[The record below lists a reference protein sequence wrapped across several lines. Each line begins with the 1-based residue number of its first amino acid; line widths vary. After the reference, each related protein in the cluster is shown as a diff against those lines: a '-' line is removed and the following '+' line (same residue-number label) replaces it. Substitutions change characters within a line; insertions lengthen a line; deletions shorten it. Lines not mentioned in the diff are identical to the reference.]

1 MRFLW
6 LAVALLGAAAGGFHP
21 ALPPIHAHQAP
32 TGSALKDRVRAL
44 VEEAIAAQ
52 QMPGAVVVVGHR
64 DRILVREAI
73 GARATQPAREP
84 MTLDTIFDAASL
96 TKVVATTTAALQ
108 LVEDGRIRL
117 NDPVSRY
124 VPGFERYGKRDITV
138 RHLLTHS
145 SGLRPDVDLADP
157 WVGSEQALALAVEE
171 VPVARLDERVIYSDI
186 NYFVLGRIVE
196 RVTGQTLDRYTQERI
211 FGPLG
216 MKDTAFRPAAALVP
230 RIAPTEKCPP
240 NEPCVPGAT
249 GPPAPP
255 MMRGIVH
262 DPTARRMGGVAGH
275 AGMFT
280 TADDLARFCRM
291 LLGDGTLDGTRILS
305 PLTVARMIAPST
317 PAGEPNVR
325 GLGWDLDSSFSSNR
339 GELFPI
345 GSFGHTGFTGTSMWI
360 DPATATYVVIV
371 SNRVHPDG
379 KGDATP
385 LRARLATIAAA
396 AAAETAPAVATAARP
411 PKPAPR
417 AVATPARA
425 TEAAPRATVLTG
437 IDVLRAE
444 GFARINGAKVALL
457 TNHTGVA
464 RDGTPTIDLL
474 RAAKNLRLVAL
485 FSPEHGIRGTLD
497 DKVPSSIDQKTG
509 LPIHSLYGDTRRPT
523 DATLKGVDTIV
534 VDLQDVGVRF
544 YTYAATMGLVME
556 EAARRHIA
564 VVVLDRPNPIDGWR
578 IEGPTTD
585 EAVLGSTSY
594 LRMPI
599 RHGLTIGELA
609 QLFNGERKIGAKL
622 SVVRMPRWRRDWW
635 FDDTG
640 APWINPSPNM
650 RSLTQATLYPGIGA
664 IEASNISVGRGTDT
678 PFEQIGAPW
687 IDGLALAAALN
698 DRNIPGLRAYPV
710 RFTPASSVYKGEAC
724 GGVSFIVTDR
734 EAFRPTRLGLEVAA
748 ALVRLYPGKY
758 VLKPEDR
765 LVGSRATTARILA
778 GEDPAAIA
786 ASWAADEARWRLLRS
801 KYLIYTPE

>member
-1 MRFLW
+1 M
-6 LAVALLGAAAGGFHP
+6 
-21 ALPPIHAHQAP
+21 
-32 TGSALKDRVRAL
+32 
-44 VEEAIAAQ
+44 
-52 QMPGAVVVVGHR
+52 
-64 DRILVREAI
+64 
-73 GARATQPAREP
+73 
-84 MTLDTIFDAASL
+84 
-96 TKVVATTTAALQ
+96 
-108 LVEDGRIRL
+108 
-117 NDPVSRY
+117 
-124 VPGFERYGKRDITV
+124 PGFERYGKSGITV

-157 WVGSEQALALAVEE
+157 WTGAEHALALAVEE

-196 RVTGQTLDRYTQERI
+196 RVSGLPLDRYARERI
-211 FGPLG
+211 FAPLG
-216 MKDTAFRPAAALVP
+216 MRDTSFRPVAALVP
-230 RIAPTEKCPP
+230 RIAPTERCPA
-240 NEPCVPGAT
+240 NEPCVPDLPGTVAGA
-249 GPPAPP
+249 PAPP
-255 MMRGIVH
+255 MLRGVVH

-291 LLGDGTLDGTRILS
+291 LLGQGTLDGTRILS
-305 PLTVARMIAPST
+305 PLTVARMLAPST

-360 DPATATYVVIV
+360 DPATQTYVVIV
-371 SNRVHPDG
+371 SSRVHPDG
-379 KGDATP
+379 KGDVVP

-396 AAAETAPAVATAARP
+396 AAADAAPTVAYAARP
-411 PKPAPR
+411 PKPPVRVVTAAARAGEPAPR
-417 AVATPARA
+417 AP
-425 TEAAPRATVLTG
+425 VLTG

-444 GFARINGAKVALL
+444 GFARLAGAKVALL

-464 RDGTPTIDLL
+464 RDGTSTIDLL
-474 RAAKNLRLVAL
+474 HAAKNLKLVAL

-497 DKVPSSIDQKTG
+497 DKVPSSKDAKTG

-523 DATLKGVDTIV
+523 DATLAGVDTIV

-544 YTYAATMGLVME
+544 YTYAATMALVME
-556 EAARRHIA
+556 EAARRGLA
-564 VVVLDRPNPIDGWR
+564 VMVLDRPNPIDGWR

-622 SVVRMPRWRRDWW
+622 TVVRMPRWRRDWW

-664 IEASNISVGRGTDT
+664 IEASNISVGRGTRHAVRADRRAVDRR
-678 PFEQIGAPW
+678 PHACRGAQRAQHSGRARLPGPLHA
-687 IDGLALAAALN
+687 DRQRLRGQGVQRRLVHRHRPRGVPSVPAGHGGRGGAGPPLPEGLSTQARGSTGRIARHDVADPRRRGSSR
-698 DRNIPGLRAYPV
+698 DR
-710 RFTPASSVYKGEAC
+710 
-724 GGVSFIVTDR
+724 
-734 EAFRPTRLGLEVAA
+734 RLVAGRRGEVA
-748 ALVRLYPGKY
+748 
-758 VLKPEDR
+758 
-765 LVGSRATTARILA
+765 
-778 GEDPAAIA
+778 PAAGQVPDLHA
-786 ASWAADEARWRLLRS
+786 RVSRDGSGVRGGRGPSPARPAADSRS
-801 KYLIYTPE
+801 T